1 MAGAPCNVESDR
13 AERLAD
19 HLRAAVERDYDSLC
33 RRVGLLVY
41 KSCGALRRDE
51 VAERVQEV
59 LDESVRRAL
68 AAAERFDA
76 GRSASAW
83 LLGIAAR
90 VLHEQRRE
98 RAARPV
104 PASDLGGD
112 RWREVLEGLYA
123 VPDGEAA
130 VIRLDVRQALARLG
144 EAERAALERRYFDG
158 LDGEDLARALG
169 APSAGATRVRVCR
182 AMQAL
187 RAQFGV
193 GREEG
198 GP

>member
-1 MAGAPCNVESDR
+1 MAGASCNVETDR
-13 AERLAD
+13 AGRLAD
-19 HLRAAVERDYDSLC
+19 HLRAAVERDYDALC
-33 RRVGLLVY
+33 RRVGVLVY

-68 AAAERFDA
+68 AAAGRFDV

-112 RWREVLEGLYA
+112 AWREVLDGLYA

-144 EAERAALERRYFDG
+144 EADRAALEGRYFDG
-158 LDGEDLARALG
+158 LDGEELARALG
-169 APSAGATRVRVCR
+169 APSAGAARVRVCR
-182 AMQAL
+182 ALQAL

>member
-1 MAGAPCNVESDR
+1 MAGASCNLETDR
-13 AERLAD
+13 AERLAEQ
-19 HLRAAVERDYDSLC
+19 LRAAVERDYDALC
-33 RRVGLLVY
+33 RRVGVLVY

-68 AAAERFDA
+68 AAAGRFDA
-76 GRSASAW
+76 GRSAAAW
-83 LLGIAAR
+83 LLGIASR

-112 RWREVLEGLYA
+112 AWREVLGSLVAAPE
-123 VPDGEAA
+123 GEAA

-144 EAERAALERRYFDG
+144 EADRAALERRYFDG
-158 LDGEDLARALG
+158 LDGDELARALG
-169 APSAGATRVRVCR
+169 APSAGAARVRVCR
-182 AMQAL
+182 ALQAL
-187 RAQFGV
+187 RGQFGV
-193 GREEG
+193 GREER

>member
-1 MAGAPCNVESDR
+1 MAGASCNLETDR
-13 AERLAD
+13 AARLAD
-19 HLRAAVERDYDSLC
+19 HLRAAVERDYDALC
-33 RRVGLLVY
+33 RRVGVLVY
-41 KSCGALRRDE
+41 KSCGARRRDE

-68 AAAERFDA
+68 AAAGRFDA
-76 GRSASAW
+76 GRSAAAW

-104 PASDLGGD
+104 PASDLGEA
-112 RWREVLEGLYA
+112 WREVLDSLYA

-144 EAERAALERRYFDG
+144 EADRAALERRYFDG
-158 LDGEDLARALG
+158 LDG
-169 APSAGATRVRVCR
+169 
-182 AMQAL
+182 
-187 RAQFGV
+187 
-193 GREEG
+193 
-198 GP
+198 